1 MNKRKINF
9 RKKII
14 KDKKIKNK
22 INLINL
28 KLIKNK

>member
-22 INLINL
+22 INL
-28 KLIKNK
+28 KLIKIK